1 MGWKILIGLIT
12 ALIAAFMVLL
22 SQMNVTPGIL
32 MHALF
37 GEGVKTPSES
47 ILQRRLELPEGFSV
61 GLYAGN
67 IKNARF
73 IEFSRSGDLL
83 VAQPRENKITL
94 LKRDANKDGKA
105 DGEVTLMNGL
115 FRPHSIDFFGDY
127 LYIAESHAIGRI
139 RFDHVTGTAV
149 GAYEQIITGLADSGN
164 HWTKTIRFGPDGML
178 YLSSGSTCNV
188 CEEEDPQRAAITRYE
203 PDGSGE
209 ERFSTGLRNSVGFDW
224 APFDDTLYA
233 TDNGRDLLGDD
244 YPVCELNK
252 VELGNFYGW
261 PYVNGFGDLDPD
273 FGDQAKLNQARSP
286 VHGFRAHTAPL
297 GIRFINSETFP
308 AEFKNAALVALHG
321 SWNRST
327 YDGYAVV
334 SLHHQK
340 DGSFVEKD
348 FLTGFEIDGKVM
360 GRPVD
365 IAQGPDSCVY
375 VSDDYAMSIYRVC
388 YGETQSDAGTST
400 IRTGLETGLAAFS
413 ETRIAELSAR
423 GEHLFKTRGCTG
435 CHGVTRDRRS
445 FGLRPLEG
453 IHTKYTLESLSAF
466 YRTPTPPMPPV
477 RLGNDED
484 ELALSTYLL
493 TLD

>member
-1 MGWKILIGLIT
+1 MWWKILLGLLA
-12 ALIAAFMVLL
+12 ALIVTFMILL

-32 MHALF
+32 THSLF
-37 GEGVKTPSES
+37 GEGVETPSETT
-47 ILQRRLELPEGFSV
+47 LQNRLQLPEGFSV

-67 IKNARF
+67 VKNARF
-73 IEFSRSGDLL
+73 IEFSRSGDLI

-94 LKRDANKDGKA
+94 LKRDANEDGKA
-105 DGEVTLMNGL
+105 DGEVTLMDGL
-115 FRPHSIDFFGDY
+115 YRPHSIDFFGDY
-127 LYIAESHAIGRI
+127 LYVAESNAVGRI
-139 RFDHVTGTAV
+139 RFDHVKGTTI

-188 CEEEDPQRAAITRYE
+188 CDEEDPQRATITRYE

-209 ERFSTGLRNSVGFDW
+209 ERFATGLRNSVGFDW
-224 APFDDTLYA
+224 APFDGAMYA

-261 PYVNGFGDLDPD
+261 PNVNGFGDLDPD
-273 FGDQAKLNQARSP
+273 FGDEEKLAGATSP
-286 VHGFRAHTAPL
+286 VHGFRAHNAPL
-297 GIRFINSETFP
+297 GIRFINSEKFP
-308 AEFKNAALVALHG
+308 AEFDGAALVALHG

-327 YDGYAVV
+327 YDGYTVV
-334 SLHHQK
+334 SLQYQE

-348 FLTGFEIDGKVM
+348 FLSGFEKDGDVM

-365 IAQGPDSCVY
+365 IAQGPDDCVY

-388 YGETQSDAGTST
+388 YGETQSDAGTTSSQAPMD
-400 IRTGLETGLAAFS
+400 TGLESFS

-423 GEHLFKTRGCTG
+423 GEHLFKTRGCIG
-435 CHGVTRDRRS
+435 CHVVNTERRS

-453 IHTKYTLESLSAF
+453 INQKYTLESLSEF

-477 RLGNDED
+477 RLGNEED